1 MFYSMYFLRT
11 PLRVFGV
18 ILFMFSLGLTVLP
31 GQVIDAGS
39 LEYKAT
45 QRRTLDI
52 RSNSPEVEL
61 LAKKALKT
69 HGDFQLAS
77 VGKEDFKVKLDP
89 QGDSSVQ
96 LLVDAQGRVVVNRL
110 IQGSSLQR
118 AVLKACDLVVE
129 QLLGQIGYFSGDLF
143 FVGDRG
149 QGKDI
154 YQSDLFFQQV
164 FQLTHDKS
172 DPIMPRLSPCGKA
185 LVYTTYFKS
194 GFPDIYKIDLISKER
209 TAIATYKG
217 TNNGAAFSPDGHSMA
232 MMLSSSD
239 IPQLYV
245 TDAKGRK
252 PRRLTQAKSLKASPS
267 WRKDGETIVYVS
279 DELGGPQLFE
289 VAATGGPS
297 RRIPTQ
303 LSKYCVEP
311 ECHPKDRTIIFTAA
325 VAKSFQIALYEGQ
338 KGSRFITQGP
348 EDYIEPFWLADGR
361 HILCTQRKKKLRR
374 LCIVDTVT
382 GKISL
387 ISPGDF
393 GNASMACF
401 RPPYT
406 L

>member
-1 MFYSMYFLRT
+1 MCFLKAFSAT
-11 PLRVFGV
+11 LC
-18 ILFMFSLGLTVLP
+18 LLSLGLVRLT

-45 QRRTLDI
+45 QLRTLEI
-52 RSNSPEVEL
+52 VSNNPDLEL

-77 VGKEDFKVKLDP
+77 VGREDFKIKLD
-89 QGDSSVQ
+89 QKSDTSVH
-96 LLVDAQGRVVVNRL
+96 LLVEAQGKAVVARC
-110 IQGSSLQR
+110 IQGPSLQR
-118 AVLKACDLVVE
+118 AVLKACDVVVE
-129 QLLGQIGYFSGDLF
+129 KVLGQPGYFSGDLF

-164 FQLTHDKS
+164 LQLTHDQS

-194 GFPDIYKIDLISKER
+194 GFPDIYKIDLVSKER

-217 TNNGAAFSPDGHSMA
+217 TNNGAAFSPDGQHIA
-232 MMLSSSD
+232 MILSSSD

-245 TDAKGRK
+245 TDARGRK
-252 PRRLTQAKSLKASPS
+252 PRRLTQVKSLKASPS
-267 WRKDGETIVYVS
+267 WRKDGQSIVYVS

-348 EDYIEPFWLADGR
+348 EDYIEPFWLPDGR
-361 HILCTQRKKKLRR
+361 HILCTQRKKKLRK
-374 LCIVDTVT
+374 LCIVDTLT

-387 ISPGDF
+387 ITPGDF
-393 GNASMACF
+393 GKASMACF
-401 RPPYT
+401 RLP
-406 L
+406 

>member
-1 MFYSMYFLRT
+1 MYFLKT
-11 PLRVFGV
+11 FWKVLSV
-18 ILFMFSLGLTVLP
+18 FSLGITVLP
-31 GQVIDAGS
+31 AQVIDAGN

-45 QRRTLDI
+45 QL
-52 RSNSPEVEL
+52 RSLEILSNNPEVEL
-61 LAKKALKT
+61 LAKKALRT
-69 HGDFQLAS
+69 HGDIQLTS
-77 VGKEDFKVKLDP
+77 MGTEDFKLKLD
-89 QGDSSVQ
+89 QKDAKSVR
-96 LLVDAQGRVVVNRL
+96 LLVEAQARTVWDQL
-110 IQGSSLQR
+110 IQGPTLQK
-118 AVLKACDLVVE
+118 AVLKACDVVVE
-129 QLLGQIGYFSGDLF
+129 KLLGQPGYFSGDLF

-164 FQLTHDKS
+164 LQLTHDRS

-217 TNNGAAFSPDGHSMA
+217 TNNGAAFSPDGQRIA

-252 PRRLTQAKSLKASPS
+252 PHRLTHVKSLKASPS
-267 WRKDGETIVYVS
+267 WRKDGQSIVYVS

-289 VAATGGPS
+289 VPATGGPS

-311 ECHPKDRTIIFTAA
+311 ECHPKDKTIIFTAA
-325 VAKSFQIALYEGQ
+325 VSKSFQIALYEGQ

-348 EDYIEPFWLADGR
+348 EDYIEPFWLPDGR
-361 HILCTQRKKKLRR
+361 HILCTQRKKKLRK
-374 LCIVDTVT
+374 LCIVDTLT

-393 GNASMACF
+393 GSASMACF
-401 RPPYT
+401 RPPYV
-406 L
+406 